1 MSVLTDLLDKLKA
14 GKEKMDAVVV
24 RASNVAD
31 QKSRVATERAEL
43 EALKDKAPGMAD
55 ARAALR
61 EAQRA
66 KKPAV
71 QTPTIDVSP
80 ESIVGNLT

>member
-24 RASNVAD
+24 RASNVDD
-31 QKSRVATERAEL
+31 QKDRVTTERAEL

-55 ARAALR
+55 ARVATRKAL
-61 EAQRA
+61 AA
-66 KKPAV
+66 KKTAV
-71 QTPTIDVSP
+71 QTPTMDVSP
-80 ESIVGNLT
+80 ESIAGDLT

>member
-1 MSVLTDLLDKLKA
+1 MSALTDLIDKLKA
-14 GKEKMDAVVV
+14 GKEKMDAVGV

-31 QKSRVATERAEL
+31 AKNRVATERANL

-55 ARAALR
+55 ARAAIRKAL
-61 EAQRA
+61 AA
-66 KKPAV
+66 KKTAV

-80 ESIVGNLT
+80 ESIVRNLT